1 MVPGLI
7 SNSCVQGV
15 LTLTGSWDNR
25 NMTSHAFHMRFLII
39 NKSTIDG
46 LGIPILSEG
55 SDMGLLVN
63 CAQVPRYNLLIVP
76 NKVQ

>member
-1 MVPGLI
+1 MLPRLT

-25 NMTSHAFHMRFLII
+25 NMSSHAFYMRFLII
-39 NKSTIDG
+39 NKSTMDD
-46 LGIPILSEG
+46 LGIPIPSES

-63 CAQVPRYNLLIVP
+63 CASSSQT
-76 NKVQ
+76 